1 MTSVLK
7 RYSQIDARIRYFA
20 NVDPPQQLTT
30 YTITNAPTTGVVDI
44 ADVTSDIPLS
54 APLVKDLGRTIYVYD
69 SSVATQ
75 DEPIGPQVAVL
86 RQVQVVNGSLTEGVG
101 GTAAGN
107 FNSYW
112 IATWVSGGSV
122 YPVDPPKI
130 ILARVA
136 RTG

>member
-7 RYSQIDARIRYFA
+7 RYSQIDARTRFFVSIEA
-20 NVDPPQQLTT
+20 QPSITN
-30 YTITNAPTTGVVDI
+30 YTITNDPTTGVVDI
-44 ADVTSDIPLS
+44 ADVTPGVGIP
-54 APLVKDLGRTIYVYD
+54 APFSLLKDLGRTIYVYD

-75 DEPIGPQVAVL
+75 DEPNGPQVAIL
-86 RQVQVVNGSLTEGVG
+86 RHVQVVNGLLTEGVG

-112 IATWVSGGSV
+112 IATWVSGPGS
-122 YPVDPPKI
+122 YKSI
-130 ILARVA
+130 SLARVA